1 MRKIKKKKNP
11 ATIQLLIEMLNFSLW
26 LNIPIYTNNI
36 MSKYGIFYTLPI
48 SGPAVSNAC
57 MTATARAALDLEM

>member
-1 MRKIKKKKNP
+1 
-11 ATIQLLIEMLNFSLW
+11 
-26 LNIPIYTNNI
+26 

-48 SGPAVSNAC
+48 SGPAVSNTC

>member
-1 MRKIKKKKNP
+1 
-11 ATIQLLIEMLNFSLW
+11 
-26 LNIPIYTNNI
+26 

-57 MTATARAALDLEM
+57 MTATARAAFDLEM